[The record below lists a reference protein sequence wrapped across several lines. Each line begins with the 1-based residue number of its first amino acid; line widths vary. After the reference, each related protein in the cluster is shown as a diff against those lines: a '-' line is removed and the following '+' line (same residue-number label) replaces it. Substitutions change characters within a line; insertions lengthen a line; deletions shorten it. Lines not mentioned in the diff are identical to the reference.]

1 MRSSPRPGVGAVT
14 VAALLF
20 LGRVVLIAGP
30 ASAAVVERV
39 LASVDGRPVLLSEAQ
54 AFAALRGMETSASLD
69 ALIDERLMYREAS
82 RLPGAA
88 ASAAVVAAAE
98 ANLKAD
104 RPEALARLRPV
115 DLRALLRRQIVILR
129 YIELRFRP
137 QVRIGE
143 DVVREAYDAEYA
155 GRPSPPPY
163 SEVAA
168 EIEER
173 LVRKDL
179 DSRIEAWV
187 RELRSGVEIRYNP

>member
-1 MRSSPRPGVGAVT
+1 MPSSHGLRARAAAV
-14 VAALLF
+14 AI
-20 LGRVVLIAGP
+20 LGLVILVGP

-39 LASVDGRPVLLSEAQ
+39 LASVDGRPILLSEAQ
-54 AFAALRGMETSASLD
+54 AFAALRGMEPSASLD

-88 ASAAVVAAAE
+88 SSPAEEAAAE
-98 ANLKAD
+98 ASLRAE
-104 RPEALARLRPV
+104 RPEAVASLRPA

-143 DVVREAYDAEYA
+143 EVVREAYDAEYA
-155 GRPSPPPY
+155 GQPSPPAY
-163 SEVAA
+163 AEVSS

-173 LVRKDL
+173 LVRRDL
-179 DSRIEAWV
+179 DARIEAWV
-187 RELRSGVEIRYNP
+187 RELRLGVEIRYNP

>member
-1 MRSSPRPGVGAVT
+1 MRSRRGPGARTPAGILGLMGL
-14 VAALLF
+14 ALLF
-20 LGRVVLIAGP
+20 ARP

-39 LASVDGRPVLLSEAQ
+39 LASVDGRPILQSEAQ

-82 RLPGAA
+82 RLPAA
-88 ASAAVVAAAE
+88 AATAAEEEAAE
-98 ANLKAD
+98 ANVRAE
-104 RPEALARLRPV
+104 RPEAIAHLRPV

-143 DVVREAYDAEYA
+143 EVVREAYDAEYA
-155 GRPSPPPY
+155 GRPSPPAY
-163 SEVAA
+163 AEVAA
-168 EIEER
+168 EIEEG
-173 LVRKDL
+173 LVRRDL

-187 RELRSGVEIRYNP
+187 RELRAGAEIRYNP